1 MGTKADKRARRL
13 AAEMS
18 DNFKRNEDIQVVVL
32 LRC

>member
-18 DNFKRNEDIQVVVL
+18 DNFKRNEDMEEQQ
-32 LRC
+32 